1 MLCGLQNPGE
11 RQDDGRGTSFSAE
24 LRRSRATVAPA
35 ALSLNTSMIQGITW
49 LTHCE
54 SDHKL
59 EVVCVI
65 HCLWNNLER
74 TGLVCRTSR
83 SEERRVGKECRYWWA
98 TERLKK
104 KR

>member
-35 ALSLNTSMIQGITW
+35 ALSLNSSMIQGITW

-59 EVVCVI
+59 EVVCGI

-74 TGLVCRTSR
+74 TGLVCLTS
-83 SEERRVGKECRYWWA
+83 SP
-98 TERLKK
+98 
-104 KR
+104 

>member
-35 ALSLNTSMIQGITW
+35 ALSLNSSMIQGITW

-59 EVVCVI
+59 EVVCGI

-74 TGLVCRTSR
+74 TGL
-83 SEERRVGKECRYWWA
+83 
-98 TERLKK
+98 
-104 KR
+104 